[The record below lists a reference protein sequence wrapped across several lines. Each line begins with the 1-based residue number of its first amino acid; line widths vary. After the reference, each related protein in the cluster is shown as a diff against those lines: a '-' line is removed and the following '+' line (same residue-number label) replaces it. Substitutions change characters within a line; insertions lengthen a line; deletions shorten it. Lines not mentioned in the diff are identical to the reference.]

1 MQVDNIHLLGAQ
13 STFLVHAYL
22 DLLYL
27 LPATLQG
34 VFRCLL
40 RDTVLLSHYQ

>member
-1 MQVDNIHLLGAQ
+1 MKADNIHFLGAQ

-22 DLLYL
+22 NLSYL
-27 LPATLQG
+27 LPPVLQA

-40 RDTVLLSHYQ
+40 SYTVLLSHYQ